1 LLDVIQDQG
10 VIVSLATI
18 YGRARVG
25 VASPLVTVETHI
37 SNGLP
42 SLNIVGLP
50 EAAVRES
57 KDRVRSAIINS
68 RFEFPTRRIT
78 INLAPAD
85 LPKEGGRYD
94 LAIAISILA
103 ASGQLGEVNLRAFE
117 FIGELALS
125 GDIRGVPGLLP
136 SVIACQ
142 QAGRQLI
149 LPEDNQSE
157 AALVDGDSVFASR
170 LTQVTAHLLK
180 LTPLSPC
187 AHNLNEADHFV
198 EHRDMRDVKGQYQA
212 RRALEVAAAG
222 GHNLLFIGPAGTGKT
237 MLASR
242 LPSIMPAMTEA
253 EALAVASVQSVAGR
267 KMGTDWH
274 WSERPFRSPHHS
286 CSAAALVGGGSIP
299 KPGEASLAHCGVLFL
314 DELPEFDRKVLEV
327 LREPLENGEVH
338 ISRARGQV
346 TFPARFQLVAAM
358 NASNEAY
365 TGEQDYYQSSASQK
379 YLKKLSAP
387 FLDRIDLHV
396 EVPPLPSSVL
406 VNAQEEG
413 EDSYAIRQRVELA
426 VARQRLRQGMQN
438 SQLSGRQLEAICALN
453 EDDKLFMQQALEAL
467 KLSARAYHRVLKV
480 ALTLADLSGSK
491 VTRSHLMESLSYRK
505 MEKTLAG
512 AAAN

>member
-1 LLDVIQDQG
+1 MG
-10 VIVSLATI
+10 LAI
-18 YGRARVG
+18 LYSRARVG
-25 VASPLVTVETHI
+25 VVAPLVTVETHI

-42 SLNIVGLP
+42 ALNIVGLP

-68 RFEFPTRRIT
+68 HFEFPTQRVT

-103 ASGQLGEVNLRAFE
+103 ASGQLGDINLRAFE

-125 GDIRGVPGLLP
+125 GDIRGVSGLLP
-136 SVIACQ
+136 SAIASHQ
-142 QAGRQLI
+142 SRRQLI
-149 LPEDNQSE
+149 LPSGNQRE
-157 AALVDGDSVFASR
+157 AALVDSDALHASH

-180 LTPLSPC
+180 Q
-187 AHNLNEADHFV
+187 ANLPMCESSNDVLEGALHK
-198 EHRDMRDVKGQYQA
+198 DMQDVKGQYQA

-222 GHNLLFIGPAGTGKT
+222 GHNLLFVGPAGTGKT

-242 LPSIMPAMTEA
+242 LPSIMPKMTEQ

-267 KMGTDWH
+267 KMGFDWH

-327 LREPLENGEVH
+327 LREPLESGEVH
-338 ISRARGQV
+338 LSRARGQV
-346 TFPARFQLVAAM
+346 SYPARFQLVAAM

-365 TGEQDYYQSSASQK
+365 SGGMEYYQSSASQK

-396 EVPPLPSSVL
+396 EVPPLPSKVL
-406 VNAQEEG
+406 VDEKEVG
-413 EDSYAIRQRVELA
+413 ESSESIRARVELA
-426 VARQRLRQGMQN
+426 VARQRERQGFLN
-438 SQLSGRQLEAICALN
+438 SQLGGRQLESICALSY
-453 EDDKLFMQQALEAL
+453 EDKQFMQQALESL

-480 ALTLADLSGSK
+480 ALTLADLNARP
-491 VTRSHLMESLSYRK
+491 VCREHLMESLSYRK
-505 MEKTLAG
+505 MEKILSQSDS
-512 AAAN
+512 

>member
-1 LLDVIQDQG
+1 M
-10 VIVSLATI
+10 SLATI

-50 EAAVRES
+50 EAAVREA

-68 RFEFPTRRIT
+68 QFEFPTRRVT

-94 LAIAISILA
+94 LAIAISVLA
-103 ASGQLGEVNLRAFE
+103 ASGQLGDANLRAFE

-125 GDIRGVPGLLP
+125 GEIRGVPGLLP
-136 SVIACQ
+136 SAIACHK
-142 QAGRQLI
+142 AGRQLV
-149 LPEDNQSE
+149 LPAENQQE
-157 AALVDGDSVFASR
+157 AALVEGDSVYATQ
-170 LTQVTAHLLK
+170 LTEVTAHLLK
-180 LTPLSPC
+180 LSTLPDC
-187 AHNLNEADHFV
+187 VKEVMQKTAI
-198 EHRDMRDVKGQYQA
+198 EHKDMKDVKGQYQA

-222 GHNLLFIGPAGTGKT
+222 GHNLLFIGPPGTGKT

-242 LPSIMPAMTEA
+242 LPGIMPSMTE
-253 EALAVASVQSVAGR
+253 EESLSVAAVQSVAGR
-267 KMGTDWH
+267 KMGMDWQ

-286 CSAAALVGGGSIP
+286 SSAAALVGGGSIP

-346 TFPARFQLVAAM
+346 TYPARFQLVAAM

-365 TGEQDYYQSSASQK
+365 SGEKNYYQSSASQK

-413 EDSYAIRQRVELA
+413 EDSASIRRRVECA
-426 VARQRLRQGMQN
+426 VARQRQRQGMQN
-438 SQLSGRQLEAICALN
+438 AQLSGRQLEAICALN
-453 EDDKLFMQQALEAL
+453 EEDKVFMQQALEAL

-480 ALTLADLSGSK
+480 ALTLADLSDSD
-491 VTRSHLMESLSYRK
+491 VTRAHLMESLSYRK
-505 MEKTLAG
+505 MEKTLAM
-512 AAAN
+512 AVSS

>member
-1 LLDVIQDQG
+1 M
-10 VIVSLATI
+10 SLATL
-18 YGRARVG
+18 YSRARVG
-25 VASPLVTVETHI
+25 VVAPLVTVETHI

-42 SLNIVGLP
+42 ALNIVGLP

-68 RFEFPTRRIT
+68 YFEFPTQRVT

-103 ASGQLGEVNLRAFE
+103 ASGQLGDINLRAFE

-125 GDIRGVPGLLP
+125 GDIRGVSGLLP
-136 SVIACQ
+136 SAIASHQ
-142 QAGRQLI
+142 SRRQLI
-149 LPEDNQSE
+149 LPSSNQRE
-157 AALVDGDSVFASR
+157 AALVDSDALHASH

-180 LTPLSPC
+180 QT
-187 AHNLNEADHFV
+187 NLPMCESSNDVLVGELHK
-198 EHRDMRDVKGQYQA
+198 DMQDVKGQYQA

-222 GHNLLFIGPAGTGKT
+222 GHNLLFVGPAGTGKT

-242 LPSIMPAMTEA
+242 LPSIMPKMTEQ

-267 KMGTDWH
+267 KMGFDWH

-327 LREPLENGEVH
+327 LREPLESGEVH
-338 ISRARGQV
+338 LSRARGQV
-346 TFPARFQLVAAM
+346 SYPARFQLVAAM

-365 TGEQDYYQSSASQK
+365 SGGMEYYQSSASQK

-396 EVPPLPSSVL
+396 EVPPLPSKVL
-406 VNAQEEG
+406 VDEKEVG
-413 EDSYAIRQRVELA
+413 ESSESIRSRVELA
-426 VARQRLRQGMQN
+426 VARQRERQGFLN
-438 SQLSGRQLEAICALN
+438 AQLGGRQLESICALSH
-453 EDDKLFMQQALEAL
+453 EDKQFMQQALESL

-480 ALTLADLSGSK
+480 ALTLADLNASS
-491 VTRSHLMESLSYRK
+491 VCREHLMESLSYRK
-505 MEKTLAG
+505 MEKVLSS
-512 AAAN
+512 ANN